1 MQFKE
6 NAKTVTSV
14 YYSAKTEFMFSR
26 KFFVNKLVAKVRTGK
41 CS

>member
-14 YYSAKTEFMFSR
+14 YYSAKTEFEFNY
-26 KFFVNKLVAKVRTGK
+26 KFFVNKVGCKN
-41 CS
+41 

>member
-14 YYSAKTEFMFSR
+14 YFSAKTEFVFSS
-26 KFFVNKLVAKVRTGK
+26 KFCVNKFGRKN
-41 CS
+41 